1 MRSLNT
7 KANAKAA
14 STASATRGSRSGG
27 AAVSRTSKASEH
39 IVEKKSDVKSE
50 TDAENESP
58 EKIEEAEPLR
68 CFDDYAASEERR
80 RRMWVFAIIPGHER
94 SLGGPSFYPR
104 LADEPASVLASSPDS
119 CSFSY
124 FC

>member
-1 MRSLNT
+1 MSVIFLPFVPPLTNFLRLQ
-7 KANAKAA
+7 
-14 STASATRGSRSGG
+14 
-27 AAVSRTSKASEH
+27 
-39 IVEKKSDVKSE
+39 
-50 TDAENESP
+50 
-58 EKIEEAEPLR
+58 AEPLR